1 MVNEGFAHGVPP
13 MALSHHVGPAAL
25 FAGMEEG
32 QRAAAIQCSSWCHMF
47 CIRHCGRRK
56 EKGEISALWAATI

>member
-32 QRAAAIQCSSWCHMF
+32 QSSCN
-47 CIRHCGRRK
+47 
-56 EKGEISALWAATI
+56 SV